1 MPHCC
6 AAFNSDNFIS
16 GFQRLAII
24 YILPRRYFSV
34 FILLILIF
42 INVFIYIFFI
52 SIITKITGRALDLI
66 EKHVNYLVNILRN
79 QFSDINSLYIWCI
92 PWSPVNIQSKS
103 DFSTITSFIK
113 ENILFQNKSIIIRSA
128 KHLLC

>member
-52 SIITKITGRALDLI
+52 RIITKITGRALGLI
-66 EKHVNYLVNILRN
+66 EKHVNYLVNILSN
-79 QFSDINSLYIWCI
+79 QFSDINSLYVYLVHTLEPC
-92 PWSPVNIQSKS
+92 
-103 DFSTITSFIK
+103 
-113 ENILFQNKSIIIRSA
+113 
-128 KHLLC
+128 